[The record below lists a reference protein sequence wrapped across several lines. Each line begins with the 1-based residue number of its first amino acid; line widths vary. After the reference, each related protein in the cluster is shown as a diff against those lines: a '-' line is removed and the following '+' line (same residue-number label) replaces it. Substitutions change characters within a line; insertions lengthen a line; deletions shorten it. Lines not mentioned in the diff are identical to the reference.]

1 MFEMATGLR
10 AREGIGIED
19 AITKFHLVVP
29 WAFSPRINFVAKA
42 EPLSPPLPSFQAV
55 AICY

>member
-29 WAFSPRINFVAKA
+29 WALSPRIGNHQQALVA
-42 EPLSPPLPSFQAV
+42 
-55 AICY
+55 